1 VDVVDGNGEIRRSSV
16 WVLGEIKLGE
26 ASAFLLA
33 SSISKSHPKILAHQ
47 TKTLIFIWV
56 LLNPFFLF
64 FLPSSSHWVQIA
76 RQLQFFFF
84 FFFFFDKTQHSN
96 IKQN

>member
-1 VDVVDGNGEIRRSSV
+1 VDVVDRNGEIRWSSI
-16 WVLGEIKLGE
+16 WVPGEIKLGG

-33 SSISKSHPKILAHQ
+33 SSVSKSHPKILTHQ

-56 LLNPFFLF
+56 LMNPFFLF

-76 RQLQFFFF
+76 
-84 FFFFFDKTQHSN
+84 
-96 IKQN
+96 